1 MAKKKTTRPIKS
13 DRKPIGV
20 CYECGE
26 AAYKR
31 VRTLAKDPAGRDTEI
46 MAPYCYRHAQQLYR
60 SRQRGHEQI
69 VYERLSR
76 SDWSAEELELIWKMR
91 HLCGLSFRQIGRAL
105 EITHTHARRK
115 LKEAEKQLSEA

>member
-1 MAKKKTTRPIKS
+1 MAKKKTSRPIKS

-26 AAYKR
+26 HAYKR
-31 VRTLAKDPAGRDTEI
+31 VRTFAKDPGGRDTEI

-60 SRQRGHEQI
+60 SRARGHAGI
-69 VYERLSR
+69 TYERLSR
-76 SDWSAEELELIWKMR
+76 ADWSPEELDQIWKMR
-91 HLCGLSFRQIGRAL
+91 HVCGLSFRQIGRAL

-115 LKEAEKQLSEA
+115 LKEAEKRRADA